1 MKQSEPLSELGWF
14 KELAEKDAEIA
25 TLQAR
30 IKELEASKLVFV
42 PEMSDD
48 MGEIYLEDNIRLQA
62 RIKELEAEANKNMI
76 ELCEARARIRAL
88 ENPELMV
95 KELHYQNGKL
105 DISAS
110 HPVFVYL
117 IEECSRLFD
126 EAGAVNFLCLEMI
139 DEKDRRFDVTIQLED
154 GKTPAARMHEMEAEI
169 AVLQAEVNKNMAEPC
184 EARAMRDD
192 YIIDRRNL

>member
-76 ELCEARARIRAL
+76 ELCEARDRIRAL
-88 ENPELMV
+88 ENPELML
-95 KELHYQNGKL
+95 K
-105 DISAS
+105 
-110 HPVFVYL
+110 
-117 IEECSRLFD
+117 
-126 EAGAVNFLCLEMI
+126 
-139 DEKDRRFDVTIQLED
+139 
-154 GKTPAARMHEMEAEI
+154 
-169 AVLQAEVNKNMAEPC
+169 
-184 EARAMRDD
+184 
-192 YIIDRRNL
+192 